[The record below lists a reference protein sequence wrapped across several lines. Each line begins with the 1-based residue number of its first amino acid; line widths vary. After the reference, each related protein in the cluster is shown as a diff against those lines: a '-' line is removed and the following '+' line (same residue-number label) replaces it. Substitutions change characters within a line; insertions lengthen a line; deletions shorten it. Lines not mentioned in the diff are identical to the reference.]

1 VSAGLYIPESHSR
14 LSTWIVHE
22 CTQLC
27 MLSIPGSPYSLSQ
40 IENLA
45 RQAHDRKGLLM
56 PYQTIVDLA
65 SALTTIR
72 GPSPMHPPEGAQ
84 AKHLGYQ
91 NMPKA
96 EEVFQ
101 TVDFIV

>member
-1 VSAGLYIPESHSR
+1 
-14 LSTWIVHE
+14 
-22 CTQLC
+22 
-27 MLSIPGSPYSLSQ
+27 
-40 IENLA
+40 
-45 RQAHDRKGLLM
+45 M